1 MPITAEC
8 ILSSNKLLI
17 SAINT
22 RLLRMLKITLEEIS
36 RSPYPGSSG
45 MELTGNPNL
54 SLILIPN
61 GAYNGGLAS
70 TTNDPRDL
78 EIEEVFSQPGEKRR

>member
-1 MPITAEC
+1 
-8 ILSSNKLLI
+8 
-17 SAINT
+17 
-22 RLLRMLKITLEEIS
+22 MLKITLEEIS
-36 RSPYPGSSG
+36 RSAYPGSSG